1 MAPPG
6 AVYDTRLMKLE
17 EIVSYL
23 DHLLR
28 IAEFDDY
35 PHALNGLQLQNSGR
49 VTKVAVAVD
58 ACEPVLE
65 MTVAAGADLLVVHH
79 GLLWG
84 GLQTFTGP
92 FYRKL
97 KLAMANDLAIYSAH
111 LPLDA
116 HSRHGN
122 NALLCDALGLPEP
135 RRSFLQIGFR
145 VDVQIERD
153 LLRENLERAVGG
165 KVHLAPGGPTVSRSV
180 GVVTGAAG
188 GEVAKAAEEGVDTF
202 VTGEGPHWSFTAAEE
217 LGINL
222 FYAGHYATEVF
233 GVQEL
238 GRLLEA
244 RFELPWEFLD
254 HPTGL

>member
-1 MAPPG
+1 M
-6 AVYDTRLMKLE
+6 MKLE
-17 EIVSYL
+17 EIVRYQN
-23 DHLLR
+23 DLLR
-28 IAEFDDY
+28 ITEFDDY
-35 PHALNGLQLQNSGR
+35 PNALNGLQLQNSGI

-58 ACEPVLE
+58 ACVPVLE
-65 MTVAAGADLLVVHH
+65 LAAAAGADLLIVHH

-84 GLQTFTGP
+84 GLQALTGP

-97 KLAMANDLAIYSAH
+97 KIAMANNIAIYSAH

-116 HSRHGN
+116 HPRYGN
-122 NALLCDALGLPEP
+122 NALLCDALGFLEA

-145 VDVQIERD
+145 VDVRIGRD
-153 LLRENLERAVGG
+153 LLRENLERAVGT
-165 KVHLAPGGPTVSRSV
+165 KVHLAPGGPAVSRSV
-180 GVVTGAAG
+180 GVVTGGAG

-202 VTGEGPHWSFTAAEE
+202 ITGEGPHWSFTSAEE

-233 GVQEL
+233 GVQAL
-238 GRLLEA
+238 GSLLQA
-244 RFELPWEFLD
+244 KFQLPWEFLD